1 MAFAALTVD
10 RYNLTFCFTKKTLLI
25 SKDIRRHGIMDT
37 TNGIELFS
45 LFSQG

>member
-1 MAFAALTVD
+1 MASAALTVD
-10 RYNLTFCFTKKTLLI
+10 RYNLPFLLI

-45 LFSQG
+45 LSSQG